1 MVHLVQTNIGLT
13 LGRLV
18 PELLGG
24 DGVGVVPV
32 PAQDHLLV
40 LLLVHQDLSLNLVG
54 GGDLEL
60 VDTQLTSIRT

>member
-1 MVHLVQTNIGLT
+1 MVHWVQTNIELT

-32 PAQDHLLV
+32 PLQDHLLG
-40 LLLVHQDLSLNLVG
+40 LLLVHQDLIFNLVG
-54 GGDLEL
+54 GGVQQDLEL
-60 VDTQLTSIRT
+60 THN

>member
-1 MVHLVQTNIGLT
+1 MMHAVHLNIKLT

-32 PAQDHLLV
+32 PAQDHHLG
-40 LLLVHQDLSLNLVG
+40 LLLIHQDLSLNLVG
-54 GGDLEL
+54 GGVQDLEL
-60 VDTQLTSIRT
+60 PHN

>member
-1 MVHLVQTNIGLT
+1 MMHAVQVIVELT

-32 PAQDHLLV
+32 PAQDHHLG
-40 LLLVHQDLSLNLVG
+40 LLLIHQELSLNLVG
-54 GGDLEL
+54 GGVQDLEL
-60 VDTQLTSIRT
+60 PHN

>member
-1 MVHLVQTNIGLT
+1 MVHAVQTNIELT

-32 PAQDHLLV
+32 PAQDHLLG
-40 LLLVHQDLSLNLVG
+40 LLLVHQDLSLVG
-54 GGDLEL
+54 GGVQILSW
-60 VDTQLTSIRT
+60 LTHN

>member
-1 MVHLVQTNIGLT
+1 MMHAVQTNIKLT

-24 DGVGVVPV
+24 DGVGAVPV
-32 PAQDHLLV
+32 PEQDHHLG
-40 LLLVHQDLSLNLVG
+40 LLLIHQDLSLNLVG

>member
-1 MVHLVQTNIGLT
+1 MQTNIELT

-32 PAQDHLLV
+32 PLQDHLLG
-40 LLLVHQDLSLNLVG
+40 LLLVHQDLIFNLVG
-54 GGDLEL
+54 GGVQQDLEL
-60 VDTQLTSIRT
+60 THN